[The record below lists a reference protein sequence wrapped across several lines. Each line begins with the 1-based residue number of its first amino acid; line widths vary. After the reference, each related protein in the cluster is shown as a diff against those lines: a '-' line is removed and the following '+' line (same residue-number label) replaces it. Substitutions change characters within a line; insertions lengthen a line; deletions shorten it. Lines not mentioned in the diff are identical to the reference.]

1 MDVREL
7 RRLEHLRGLLPAAR
21 VGQPPKL
28 LMFCLPG
35 FSADLAAEAAGRPDG
50 ELIDLE
56 RLYRGSGHR
65 KCYGLMTAA
74 RMPWSGMDVI
84 AAT

>member
-1 MDVREL
+1 MDAREL

-28 LMFCLPG
+28 LLFCLSG
-35 FSADLAAEAAGRPDG
+35 FSPELAAEAAGRPDV

-56 RLYRGSGHR
+56 RLYEGS
-65 KCYGLMTAA
+65 
-74 RMPWSGMDVI
+74 
-84 AAT
+84 